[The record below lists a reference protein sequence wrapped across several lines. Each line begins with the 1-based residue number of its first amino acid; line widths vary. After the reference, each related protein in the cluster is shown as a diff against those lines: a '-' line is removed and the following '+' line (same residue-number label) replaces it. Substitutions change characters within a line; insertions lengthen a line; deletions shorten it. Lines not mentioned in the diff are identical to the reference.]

1 MNQLKACT
9 LTVLL
14 SNLIVNTPIEYR
26 RINSIPEPSFTLGLL
41 GRVIWGTGKARAGK
55 LKQDRG

>member
-14 SNLIVNTPIEYR
+14 SNLIVNTRIEYR

-41 GRVIWGTGKARAGK
+41 ALGIWGTGKARAGK